1 MDFLTFWLLGAAV
14 MIGCT
19 YNLRDKT
26 PDEWKNMSQVA
37 KYTSTLIMMVMVI
50 VAWPVFA
57 GMLIGRN
64 LQ

>member
-14 MIGCT
+14 MCGCT
-19 YNLRDKT
+19 YNLRDDLPK
-26 PDEWKNMSQVA
+26 EWEGVNTATKIA
-37 KYTSTLIMMVMVI
+37 STFIMIVMVV